1 MTEVE
6 INGIAELDLDI
17 SATKAALSSS
27 STNRRIAA
35 LHVLQERLS
44 KKGSVTWMGRLQEYA
59 NMSLDVEIDQTL
71 FPPLLRL
78 IFGTYPYYHDRESRR
93 AVSQCIQTI
102 FSSGASPKALAD
114 FVKLVHIE
122 TSKPGIA
129 PTNAFVLVE
138 WCSILLQEISGTEH
152 WERWGLETIQSN
164 AQALELCVGEY
175 SRVNVRSSALVVT
188 RRGLRK
194 AFSDDETRKIAI
206 EGAIECLASKKAL
219 PSARNAVMLG
229 VIAGVCARKPEAK
242 KVLEQNKSSF
252 FAFFNREIIGSRTP
266 VPAHIANGLEDFFE
280 TFTSKD
286 DLEKEII
293 PSLEK
298 ALLRAPEIVLND
310 LVTPLFDALPDSFD
324 LSQILQGSLLKP
336 LLANVKSSNAVI
348 RQGSLSAF
356 KAAIKNSKDATVIT
370 QIAEDIVG
378 PLKAGKLSSPE
389 QRAIHADMI
398 LALPLS
404 QTTTTRITPAIAAV
418 AAKEP
423 NELAL
428 TSETLALVRFV
439 SWSVFN
445 GVGVDK
451 SVIDAFTKGI
461 SDKKV
466 TTKKLWAIRLGE
478 LFWRVNDENLLKSKL
493 SPLAEAVMAPFLD
506 IWQET
511 LTNPLSAAQTGL
523 ISAAYAFTALSGKLT
538 STTSAKVIAGLKKAQ
553 VQQHATTMEP
563 KPSFLL
569 NPRIYGKLS
578 NDDDFIWF
586 IRALSSISRDVCKHS
601 FNSAVALGWSQAIIF
616 CISSSIVKTEARKL
630 AMDTLSQLYV
640 SKPEQISSIIIAGL
654 WQWRNSL
661 EAGEKDSAAASA
673 KSDSQN
679 LHFIIK
685 SICLSPAESAALG
698 RPVEEAVRRNQ
709 LVSLLILSRPE
720 LLPRVRWIDL
730 CLRMEVDPGD
740 LAQRSQDSL
749 LEEVIQRTSFTE
761 KVSVAKC
768 VSSSLAYIF

>member
-1 MTEVE
+1 M
-6 INGIAELDLDI
+6 G
-17 SATKAALSSS
+17 
-27 STNRRIAA
+27 RRSWIWIYLRRKLPSP
-35 LHVLQERLS
+35 LHQRIDVLQLCTYS
-44 KKGSVTWMGRLQEYA
+44 KRDSLKKVIPQGWRWLQEYA
-59 NMSLDVEIDQTL
+59 NISLDIEIDQTL

-93 AVSQCIQTI
+93 AVSRCIQTI
-102 FSSGASPKALAD
+102 FGLGASPKALVE
-114 FVKLVHIE
+114 FVKLVHVE

-129 PTNAFVLVE
+129 PSNAFVLVE

-175 SRVNVRSSALVVT
+175 SRANVKNSALVVT

-194 AFSDDETRKIAI
+194 AFSDDATRKIAI
-206 EGAIECLASKKAL
+206 EGAIESLASKKAQ

-229 VIAGVCARKPEAK
+229 VIAGVCARKNEAK

-266 VPAHIANGLEDFFE
+266 VPAHIANGMEDFFE
-280 TFTSKD
+280 AFTSKD

-310 LVTPLFDALPDSFD
+310 LVTPLFNALPDSID
-324 LSQILQGSLLKP
+324 LSQILQGSLLRP

-356 KAAIKNSKDATVIT
+356 RAAIKNSKDAKVIT
-370 QIAEDIVG
+370 KIAEDIVG

-404 QTTTTRITPAIAAV
+404 QETATKVATDIAAI

-445 GVGVDK
+445 GVGADK
-451 SVIDAFTKGI
+451 SIIDAFTKGI

-466 TTKKLWAIRLGE
+466 VTKKLWSIRLGE
-478 LFWRVNDENLLKSKL
+478 LFWHVNDEDLLKSKL
-493 SPLAEAVMAPFLD
+493 SPLAEAVIAPFLD

-511 LTNPLSAAQTGL
+511 LANPLSAAQTGL
-523 ISAAYAFTALSGKLT
+523 VSAAYAFTALSSKLT
-538 STTSAKVIAGLKKAQ
+538 LTTSPKVVAGLKKAQ
-553 VQQHATTMEP
+553 IQQQATMMEP

-578 NDDDFIWF
+578 NDTDFTWF
-586 IRALSSISRDVCKHS
+586 IRALSSVSKDVCKHDFDS
-601 FNSAVALGWSQAIIF
+601 SVALGWSQAIIF
-616 CISSSIVKTEARKL
+616 CIASSAVKTEARKL
-630 AMDTLSQLYV
+630 AMDSLSKLYV
-640 SKPEQISSIIIAGL
+640 NAPEKISNIIVAGL
-654 WQWRNSL
+654 WQWRDSL

-685 SICLSPAESAALG
+685 SICLSPAESAACG
-698 RPVEEAVRRNQ
+698 KPVEESVRRNQ

-740 LAQRSQDSL
+740 LAQRSQDAL
-749 LEEVIQRTSFTE
+749 LEEVTQRTNFTE
-761 KVSVAKC
+761 KVSFTT
-768 VSSSLAYIF
+768 SISY